1 MSSDRCWKS
10 QAKDKN
16 KVKGSVSVLSGHPP
30 SPEQAGHLPPGS
42 PGETD
47 EVMGEATGGGG
58 SRAVGL
64 LQLLHL
70 AGQLFSLS
78 GSYVRRGL
86 PGLAQPLREL
96 QDAKMPGQICQFC

>member
-1 MSSDRCWKS
+1 MSSDRCWIS

-30 SPEQAGHLPPGS
+30 SLERAGRLSSGS
-42 PGETD
+42 PGGAD
-47 EVMGEATGGGG
+47 EVVGEATGGGG
-58 SRAVGL
+58 SRAAGL

-86 PGLAQPLREL
+86 PA
-96 QDAKMPGQICQFC
+96 